1 MGLKPRQIVSWFVA
15 LGLLEQ
21 HQDTNDLELDSF
33 LLDILKDGSLL
44 CRLLN
49 RLKPST
55 INKIYQERVTE
66 EQRADN
72 ITSFLRAC
80 QELQLKDDEIFCP
93 TDLDSPE
100 SFPRV
105 LQTLDSL
112 ENVATGLCNILIE
125 TCSDK
130 KSSSYKS
137 IKTQPNQ
144 INFAKLSPT

>member
-55 INKIYQERVTE
+55 INKVSQ
-66 EQRADN
+66 
-72 ITSFLRAC
+72 
-80 QELQLKDDEIFCP
+80 
-93 TDLDSPE
+93 
-100 SFPRV
+100 RV
-105 LQTLDSL
+105 LFLQTSNSV
-112 ENVATGLCNILIE
+112 EV
-125 TCSDK
+125 
-130 KSSSYKS
+130 Y
-137 IKTQPNQ
+137 
-144 INFAKLSPT
+144 FVM

>member
-55 INKIYQERVTE
+55 INKVSQ
-66 EQRADN
+66 
-72 ITSFLRAC
+72 
-80 QELQLKDDEIFCP
+80 
-93 TDLDSPE
+93 
-100 SFPRV
+100 RV
-105 LQTLDSL
+105 LFLQTSNTV
-112 ENVATGLCNILIE
+112 EGYFVM
-125 TCSDK
+125 
-130 KSSSYKS
+130 
-137 IKTQPNQ
+137 
-144 INFAKLSPT
+144 

>member
-55 INKIYQERVTE
+55 INKVSQ
-66 EQRADN
+66 
-72 ITSFLRAC
+72 
-80 QELQLKDDEIFCP
+80 
-93 TDLDSPE
+93 
-100 SFPRV
+100 RV
-105 LQTLDSL
+105 LFLQTSNSV
-112 ENVATGLCNILIE
+112 EGYFVM
-125 TCSDK
+125 
-130 KSSSYKS
+130 
-137 IKTQPNQ
+137 
-144 INFAKLSPT
+144 